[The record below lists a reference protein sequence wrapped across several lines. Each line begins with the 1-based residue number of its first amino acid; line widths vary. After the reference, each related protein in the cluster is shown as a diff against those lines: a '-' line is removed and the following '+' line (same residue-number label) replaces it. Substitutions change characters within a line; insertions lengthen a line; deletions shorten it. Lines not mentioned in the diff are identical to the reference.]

1 MILPFSSLTRR
12 HAVLG
17 LASAPLIATPSIARA
32 EPIPI
37 KVGFVP
43 VIGAASLFVLD
54 QAGWAREAGLALKTT
69 KFDSGPA
76 AIQAF
81 ASGTFDVLAIGVAPV
96 AVARSKGLDASVIAA
111 GGIGGSAFI
120 AAPELA
126 ARFDAASRAPAPA
139 LAAFRKETGRR
150 ARIAT
155 LPPGG
160 VPTVALNHWFFELN
174 KVDRADVEIVA
185 IGIEAAQQ
193 AMLAGAVDGATL
205 LEPSATIA
213 QTRNPKLRRIATAL
227 EMFPGAPGVVLAVS
241 RRFLAQ
247 QRAAVVSLI
256 KLHVRATRLIAEK
269 PQEAASYVAAVLG
282 GGLVDPSIMA
292 QAIASKAI
300 TFVADPRLILEPTKQ
315 LLAYEVIL
323 GDFTQAPS
331 TDGLFDLSVWDDA
344 MK

>member
-1 MILPFSSLTRR
+1 MILPPSSLTRR
-12 HAVLG
+12 HTLLG
-17 LASAPLIATPSIARA
+17 LASASLVAAPSLARA
-32 EPIPI
+32 QTVPI

-54 QAGWAREAGLALKTT
+54 QAGWARDAGLALTTT

-76 AIQAF
+76 AVQAF

-96 AVARSKGLDASVIAA
+96 AVARAKGLDASVIAA
-111 GGIGGSAFI
+111 AGIGGSAFI

-126 ARFDAASRAPAPA
+126 ARFEAAGGAPAPA

-160 VPTVALNHWFFELN
+160 VPTVALNHWFFKLS

-213 QTRNPKLRRIATAL
+213 QTRNPKLRRITTAL
-227 EMFPGAPGVVLAVS
+227 EMFPNAPGVVLAVS
-241 RRFLAQ
+241 RRFLAE
-247 QRAAVVSLI
+247 QRAAVVSLV
-256 KLHVRATRLIAEK
+256 KLHARATQLTVDK
-269 PQEAASYVAAVLG
+269 PAEAAPYVAAVLG
-282 GGLVDPSIMA
+282 GGLVDPSTMA
-292 QAIASKAI
+292 QAITSGALK
-300 TFVADPRLILEPTKQ
+300 FVADPHLILEPTKE
-315 LLAYEVIL
+315 LLAYEVTL

-331 TDGLFDLSVWDDA
+331 TEGLFDLSVWDEA

>member
-1 MILPFSSLTRR
+1 MHSSTIRLTRR
-12 HAVLG
+12 NALLAVS
-17 LASAPLIATPSIARA
+17 ASLIAAPTGVRA
-32 EPIPI
+32 QTVPV

-54 QAGWAREAGLALKTT
+54 QAGWAREAGLALTTT

-96 AVARSKGLDASVIAA
+96 AVARAKGLDASVIAGA
-111 GGIGGSAFI
+111 GLGGSAFV
-120 AAPELA
+120 ANAELA
-126 ARFDAASRAPAPA
+126 ARFDAAGRAPAQA

-160 VPTVALNHWFFELN
+160 VPTVVLNHWFFELN
-174 KVDRADVEIVA
+174 KVDRDDVEIVS

-205 LEPSATIA
+205 LEPSVTIVQA
-213 QTRNPKLRRIATAL
+213 RNPKLRMVATAL
-227 EMFPGAPGVVLAVS
+227 EMFPGIPGVVLAVS

-247 QRAAVVSLI
+247 QRGAVVSLL
-256 KLHVRATRLIAEK
+256 KLHARATRLIVEK
-269 PQEAASYVAAVLG
+269 PAEAAPYVASVLG
-282 GGLVDPSIMA
+282 GGLVDPALMVRAMTSP
-292 QAIASKAI
+292 AIRY
-300 TFVADPRLILEPTKQ
+300 VADPRLIVEPTST
-315 LLAYEVIL
+315 LLAYQTKL
-323 GDFTQAPS
+323 GDFAQAPP
-331 TDGLFDLSVWDDA
+331 TDGLFDLSVWDEA